1 MHSLAQILTYGNMF
15 PNGFFTVFVFIGIYF
30 VDFFTEATHKL
41 IVSLPDKGNAA
52 LKNLL
57 QK

>member
-1 MHSLAQILTYGNMF
+1 MF

-30 VDFFTEATHKL
+30 VDFFTDATHKS
-41 IVSLPDKGNAA
+41 IVSFPDKGNAA